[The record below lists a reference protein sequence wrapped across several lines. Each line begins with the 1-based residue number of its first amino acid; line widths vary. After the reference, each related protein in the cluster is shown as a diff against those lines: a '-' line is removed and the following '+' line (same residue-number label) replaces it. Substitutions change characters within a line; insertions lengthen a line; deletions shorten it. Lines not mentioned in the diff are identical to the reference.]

1 MSSRWQALGKSG
13 PRASSKHMSK
23 TGSKML
29 VAGIAGAG
37 DILGWTSNSQVV
49 NASETT
55 LKLAR

>member
-1 MSSRWQALGKSG
+1 
-13 PRASSKHMSK
+13 MSK